1 MKRHLKFFYLLSI
14 IVLVVSCD
22 KEPSSKSF
30 DPFYKLTVNGSKKTV
45 DACGTSDH
53 VAAYLKDTA
62 VFADFGCGEQRA
74 GFYLKGRITDGTY
87 QLDHKNRAWYDQ
99 EPLRYITDSLHKG
112 TLTIRSGNYQAT
124 GGSIPYIEGEIYLE
138 AIDKNTGQTIRVTD
152 GKYLL
157 KKYQF

>member
-1 MKRHLKFFYLLSI
+1 MKRHLKLFYLLSI
-14 IVLVVSCD
+14 TILLVSCD

-30 DPFYKLTVNGSKKTV
+30 YPFYKLTVNGGKKSV

-53 VAAYLKDTA
+53 VAQYLKDTA
-62 VFADFGCGEQRA
+62 VFVAFGCGGQRA

-87 QLDHKNRAWYDQ
+87 QLDHKNQAWYDQ
-99 EPLRYITDSLHKG
+99 EPLRYTTDSLRKG
-112 TLTIRSGNYQAT
+112 TVTIRSGNYQAT
-124 GGSIPYIEGEIYLE
+124 GGSIPYIEGEISFE

-157 KKYQF
+157 KKYQY